1 MAKICVVLWTFVAAG
16 AAQTV
21 VRRPECDLEP
31 QTGSCRAFMV
41 RFYFNPFTD
50 ECHEFIYG
58 GCGGNG
64 NRFLDVEQCIER
76 CRGTRQEKSPDCRRP
91 PDTGPCRGHLE
102 RFYYDPW
109 SERCERFQYGGCRG
123 NRNNFRSFRECMATC
138 SER

>member
-16 AAQTV
+16 AAQ
-21 VRRPECDLEP
+21 
-31 QTGSCRAFMV
+31 S
-41 RFYFNPFTD
+41 
-50 ECHEFIYG
+50 
-58 GCGGNG
+58 
-64 NRFLDVEQCIER
+64 
-76 CRGTRQEKSPDCRRP
+76 TRQEKRPDCRRP